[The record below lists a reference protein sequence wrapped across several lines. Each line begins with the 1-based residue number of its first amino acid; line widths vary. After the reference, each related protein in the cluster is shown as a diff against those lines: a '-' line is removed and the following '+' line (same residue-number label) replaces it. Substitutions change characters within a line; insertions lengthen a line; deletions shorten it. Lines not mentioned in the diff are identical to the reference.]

1 MPAVTLT
8 LNCESPAEAHL
19 YLNAPQYYNLLS
31 DLHSLIRSSEK
42 YDTKLE
48 DSIKSFYP
56 ELSAI
61 IESHLGPY

>member
-8 LNCESPAEAHL
+8 LTCESTSEAQL
-19 YLNAPQYYNLLS
+19 YLCAPQYYNLIS

-56 ELSAI
+56 EI
-61 IESHLGPY
+61 CKCVESHLGPY